1 MTDNQEREI
10 RSKLLL
16 ERHDL
21 VKRIALA
28 ERVYFDSADGLY
40 RLSQRMLKNP
50 RVFTADDE
58 AFLQNAP
65 GMVPVIQDFLK
76 MHKRLEDL
84 NRALGGE

>member
-1 MTDNQEREI
+1 MTDKQEREI

-21 VKRIALA
+21 VRRIALA
-28 ERVYFDSADGLY
+28 EREYFDAADGLY
-40 RLSQRMLKNP
+40 SVSQHMVKNP
-50 RVFTADDE
+50 RMFTAEDE

-65 GMVPVIQDFLK
+65 ALVPVIHDYLE
-76 MHKRLEDL
+76 MHKRLDDL